1 MCYPSFN
8 QVWLIDWLIDWLSW
22 TGDYLHCNRTVKSP
36 PFVVRESIETSPR
49 YLMLVF
55 FRNMPLWLVKALHTY
70 LGSNFPPGCRW
81 EVIDFYLILVSLFI
95 LSLFLVLFC
104 PPLELRNRSSHEP
117 FPLAARLS
125 PDPTRANAT
134 HIRDRPFFS
143 GEGRQVGTI
152 FWGIKF
158 CLPSGCPW
166 IYLVATT
173 CAKIFKVKHRTWIVE
188 SLCSIF
194 FPWTSGKFFSAVFA
208 VQEFFCL
215 EIARPPHNRQ
225 KKMMVRP

>member
-1 MCYPSFN
+1 MELIIIYILTFN
-8 QVWLIDWLIDWLSW
+8 WSLFKVPVVHLLYKLLSATPLLIKFDWLTDWLINWLHELEIICIV
-22 TGDYLHCNRTVKSP
+22 TEQYKSP
-36 PFVVRESIETSPR
+36 PVVVRESIEASPR

-55 FRNMPLWLVKALHTY
+55 FSNMPLWLVKALYTY
-70 LGSNFPPGCRW
+70 HGSNFPPGCLW
-81 EVIDFYLILVSLFI
+81 EVIDFYLILVSLLI
-95 LSLFLVLFC
+95 ISLFLVPFC
-104 PPLELRNRSSHEP
+104 PPLELHNRSSHEP

-158 CLPSGCPW
+158 CSPSGCPW

-173 CAKIFKVKHRTWIVE
+173 CAKIF
-188 SLCSIF
+188 
-194 FPWTSGKFFSAVFA
+194 
-208 VQEFFCL
+208 
-215 EIARPPHNRQ
+215 
-225 KKMMVRP
+225 